1 MRKLRFCLIGDGA
14 IARYHKKAI
23 EHVGGEL
30 SHVIDI
36 AYETGIYLSK
46 DDTTCSRS
54 LEYTPV
60 HDLEHID
67 FFVISTPSNLHREQI
82 KFILTHT
89 HGSAQIICE
98 KPAFLPW
105 EPIIDNDRINI
116 VLQLRYLPGL
126 PKSADLVTAHFL
138 RDENYFLSWKGD
150 PQKTGGLFYNLFIH
164 YLDLAQRLGADF
176 EGSLNLTDDELPKFF
191 QSHDNRRNP
200 LLYRRYISHRTE
212 DDKPPGGNLLNIID
226 LQKID
231 MQTCYNHMYED
242 IVSGGGIKPKD
253 LFYLSWILWRNSE
266 LFGFGR
272 NGMNKLIRIGKE
284 LL

>member
-36 AYETGIYLSK
+36 VYETGIYLSK

-126 PKSADLVTAHFL
+126 PKKADLVKAVFV
-138 RDENYFLSWKGD
+138 RDENYFKTWKGD
-150 PQKTGGLFYNLFIH
+150 ARKTGGIFANLFIH
-164 YLDLAQRLGADF
+164 YIDLAIQLGADF
-176 EGSLNLTDDELPKFF
+176 EGMVKAEGEQDRHVLYTRKN
-191 QSHDNRRNP
+191 HDGTSVMF
-200 LLYRRYISHRTE
+200 LDQDSY
-212 DDKPPGGNLLNIID
+212 
-226 LQKID
+226 QA
-231 MQTCYNHMYED
+231 CYNRLYEN

-253 LFYLSWILWRNSE
+253 LFYLNWVLQRNSE
-266 LFGFGR
+266 LFGYGR

>member
-1 MRKLRFCLIGDGA
+1 MRKLRFCLIGDGS
-14 IARYHKKAI
+14 IARYHKNAI
-23 EHVGGEL
+23 EHVGGEIVC
-30 SHVIDI
+30 VIDPKYDPCFNKDTYRGPQTSISQHTLI
-36 AYETGIYLSK
+36 AVDYFTI
-46 DDTTCSRS
+46 CS
-54 LEYTPV
+54 
-60 HDLEHID
+60 
-67 FFVISTPSNLHREQI
+67 PSHLHREQI

-126 PKSADLVTAHFL
+126 PKKADLVKAVFV
-138 RDENYFLSWKGD
+138 RDENYFKTWKGD
-150 PQKTGGLFYNLFIH
+150 ARKTGGIFANLFIH
-164 YLDLAQRLGADF
+164 YIDLAIQLGADF
-176 EGSLNLTDDELPKFF
+176 EGMVKAEGEQDRHVLYTRKN
-191 QSHDNRRNP
+191 HDGTSVMF
-200 LLYRRYISHRTE
+200 LDQDSY
-212 DDKPPGGNLLNIID
+212 
-226 LQKID
+226 QA
-231 MQTCYNHMYED
+231 CYNRLYEN